1 MIVSIYETEYLSQK
15 MNTNPGKRSFWASTQ
30 MGSHIRIDHIKK
42 VNKDYFLY
50 RPKKV
55 FSLVANLNF
64 AVRGLVRESLR
75 GIRTTLVRS
84 DHLPSLTTEIH
95 SVSVLT
101 DGFCINQCQL
111 QEPSKSTVPLV
122 PQKHASREL
131 LLTDLRGFKLKLP
144 ELYSSTL

>member
-15 MNTNPGKRSFWASTQ
+15 MHTNSGKRSFRASTQ

-75 GIRTTLVRS
+75 GIRTTLGRS
-84 DHLPSLTTEIH
+84 DHLPTEIH

-101 DGFCINQCQL
+101 DSFCINQCQL